1 MLQRLCVAKTI
12 EAQKKSQWW
21 RNSGD
26 FRLRTLAGWGCSRWS
41 FRSPLPCGIGRSPYN
56 HPHQISGKAAAAISG
71 RLAQAL
77 GPKGITAR
85 GILRLTDE
93 KLRQI
98 GLSANK
104 CRSVRDLAE
113 KVHKGTVPLVQIHE
127 LADEEVIARLIPVRG
142 IGRWTAEMFLIFS
155 LGRLDVL
162 PVDDFGLRAGVKRHY
177 GLKELPP
184 RKQLHELGEPWRPYR
199 SIATWYI
206 WRSLGPVPQS
216 KA

>member
-1 MLQRLCVAKTI
+1 M
-12 EAQKKSQWW
+12 S
-21 RNSGD
+21 
-26 FRLRTLAGWGCSRWS
+26 
-41 FRSPLPCGIGRSPYN
+41 SPLEEIYRKAGRHLARRDATLKQIIKRVGACTLQVNSDRFGILTRAIISQ
-56 HPHQISGKAAAAISG
+56 QISGKAAAAISG

-77 GPKGITAR
+77 GPRGITAR
-85 GILRLTDE
+85 GILKLTDE

-113 KVHKGTVPLVQIHE
+113 KVHKGAVPLVQIHE
-127 LADEEVIARLIPVRG
+127 LPDEEVIAKLIPVRG

-177 GLKELPP
+177 GLKEMPP
-184 RKQLHELGEPWRPYR
+184 RKQLHELAEPWRPYR
-199 SIATWYI
+199 TIATWYI

-216 KA
+216 KE